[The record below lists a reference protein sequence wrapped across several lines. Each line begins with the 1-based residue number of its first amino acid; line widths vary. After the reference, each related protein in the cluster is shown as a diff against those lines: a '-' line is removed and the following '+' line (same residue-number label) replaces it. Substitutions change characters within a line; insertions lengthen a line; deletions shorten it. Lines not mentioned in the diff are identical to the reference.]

1 MPDRDVSEPYV
12 EMNHVTTTSGGHR
25 AEDEPNLEG
34 YDETQRAEIV
44 EVEGDGPNDGIVMID
59 LQPDFGGD
67 LDEQEIENDED
78 MSDDV
83 IDTDD
88 GIIR

>member
-12 EMNHVTTTSGGHR
+12 EVNRAVVHGNR
-25 AEDEPNLEG
+25 AEDEPDLEG
-34 YDETQRAEIV
+34 YDETQRAEIA
-44 EVEGDGPNDGIVMID
+44 EVEGDGPNDGIVMTD
-59 LQPDFGGD
+59 LMPDLGGD
-67 LDEQEIENDED
+67 LDEQEIEDDED
-78 MSDDV
+78 MPDDV